1 MTQRDINVT
10 PDHPMSI
17 LDNPRLQRFFHEH
30 SDHADRGDR
39 LAVFDCDGTVIRGD
53 IGEAMLAYQVEHFLF
68 KVSPADVWQD
78 HPDRQRLD
86 RLYQVLARTPAL
98 ERTERPDFREFF
110 SLIFGWYFGQIDEGK
125 IEKACVD
132 IVRLFTG
139 YTPEEVRRVAED
151 SFTAQVSSPWSETP
165 FGNHRIARGARYIQE
180 SRQMI
185 TELQHRGYEIWA
197 VSGSNVWSVEPVF
210 RNLGIPPARV
220 IGIELDTESGLF
232 VPRAIEPV
240 PIREKKVDALQSR
253 ADTRPLLVA
262 SDSRN
267 DIPLLEYSADLK
279 VFVSSRRKDWTVFFD
294 LGKITCDDSWIVIET
309 PTIEE

>member
-1 MTQRDINVT
+1 
-10 PDHPMSI
+10 MSI
-17 LDNPRLQRFFHEH
+17 LDDSRLQRFFQEH
-30 SDHADRGDR
+30 SDHADRSDR

-53 IGEAMLAYQVEHFLF
+53 IGEAMLAHQVEHFLF

-78 HPDRQRLD
+78 HPDRPRLD
-86 RLYQVLARTPAL
+86 RLYQSLARASAR
-98 ERTERPDFREFF
+98 ERTTHPDFGEFF

-139 YTPEEVRRVAED
+139 FTPDEVRQVADD
-151 SFTAQVSSPWSETP
+151 SFATQFSSPCSETP
-165 FGNHRIARGARYIQE
+165 FGNHGIARGARYIQE

-185 TELQHRGYEIWA
+185 EELQHRGYEIWA
-197 VSGSNVWSVEPVF
+197 VSGSNIWSVEPVF
-210 RNLGIPPARV
+210 RQLGIPPARV
-220 IGIELDTESGLF
+220 IGIELDTESGLL
-232 VPRAIEPV
+232 VPRGIEPV

-253 ADTRPLLVA
+253 TNTRPLLVA

-279 VFVSSRRKDWTVFFD
+279 VFVNSRRKDWTVFFD
-294 LGKITCDDSWIVIET
+294 LGNITRDDSWIVVET